1 MNKTFNNQFATI
13 KLREEIE
20 EDSVTGSGEAYKP
33 SLNVPEKKYKGVS
46 ERIDTITLQDFKNEF
61 EKFKRGLR
69 RKDDII
75 AAYAKLSSSD
85 QDSAKGY
92 MRDIKENNIIV
103 EDDLSG
109 YKPVKGF
116 RAGHTKDTGGFQY
129 SDLWNV
135 NEADE
140 RYNVGDEVRVT
151 KKGSIQ
157 YNKIGTIDAI
167 DEKSNMYKIQFK
179 NGKSGMYHE
188 SDLVRP
194 SEPKGPQKILKIDEN
209 YNRFKKETSVRS
221 KEQQMHEAMKLVRK
235 KLGEAEKVIDYVKT
249 MKEELGLQEY
259 KSHTNRLMEK
269 LQVSISEIYK
279 KYKSIK

>member
-46 ERIDTITLQDFKNEF
+46 ERIDTISIEQFWSIVD
-61 EKFKRGLR
+61 KFKRGVRPKSDVL
-69 RKDDII
+69 D
-75 AAYAKLSSSD
+75 AYNQLSSND
-85 QDSAKGY
+85 QKDVEVEKY
-92 MRDIKENNIIV
+92 KRQIK

-279 KYKSIK
+279 KYKSIR

>member
-1 MNKTFNNQFATI
+1 
-13 KLREEIE
+13 
-20 EDSVTGSGEAYKP
+20 
-33 SLNVPEKKYKGVS
+33 
-46 ERIDTITLQDFKNEF
+46 
-61 EKFKRGLR
+61 
-69 RKDDII
+69 
-75 AAYAKLSSSD
+75 
-85 QDSAKGY
+85 
-92 MRDIKENNIIV
+92 
-103 EDDLSG
+103 
-109 YKPVKGF
+109 
-116 RAGHTKDTGGFQY
+116 
-129 SDLWNV
+129 
-135 NEADE
+135 
-140 RYNVGDEVRVT
+140 
-151 KKGSIQ
+151 
-157 YNKIGTIDAI
+157 
-167 DEKSNMYKIQFK
+167 
-179 NGKSGMYHE
+179 MYHE

>member
-33 SLNVPEKKYKGVS
+33 SINVPEKKYKGVS
-46 ERIDTITLQDFKNEF
+46 ERIDTISIEQFWSIVD
-61 EKFKRGLR
+61 KFKRGVRPKSDVL
-69 RKDDII
+69 D
-75 AAYAKLSSSD
+75 AYNQLSSND
-85 QDSAKGY
+85 QKDVEVEKY
-92 MRDIKENNIIV
+92 KRQIK